1 MLRVASVSL
10 FPCRAPGIPKL
21 TLCKDAC
28 WKCLRRADEWWL
40 KCRWSSNYKV
50 RTMYKYQRESSTSKH
65 LRQTCRYHSAESAPL
80 HRFHSVLQSES
91 DISETSG
98 AARDSARENI
108 PATALYLVIH
118 GPRSYIIT
126 QEWSSSK
133 DKTQPG
139 HKKATRTTSN
149 WLKQGE
155 EKTETERNKEC
166 KENKS
171 VCKDFYVF
179 KREKTD

>member
-1 MLRVASVSL
+1 MLTS
-10 FPCRAPGIPKL
+10 G
-21 TLCKDAC
+21 
-28 WKCLRRADEWWL
+28 WL
-40 KCRWSSNYKV
+40 KCRWSSNYEV
-50 RTMYKYQRESSTSKH
+50 RTLYKDQHDSSTAKH
-65 LRQTCRYHSAESAPL
+65 LKDNLGDAARQNQPRYTVSTQNSNRRAISAEHLGP
-80 HRFHSVLQSES
+80 
-91 DISETSG
+91 
-98 AARDSARENI
+98 ARDSARENI

-118 GPRSYIIT
+118 SPCSYIIT

-139 HKKATRTTSN
+139 HKKATGTTSN

-171 VCKDFYVF
+171 VCEDFYVF
-179 KREKTD
+179 KREKTDLLFKDLNYFSWLVCLCQIAQSFSS